1 MGEQEPKKAKKH
13 ICAGLLAHVD
23 AGKTTLAEG
32 LLYLS
37 GQIRRLGRVDHKD
50 AFLDSFS
57 LERERGITIFS
68 KQAQISYQGLDITL
82 LDTPGHVDFSAEM
95 ERTLQVLDYAIL
107 VISGSDGVQGHVQT
121 LWRLLRQYGIP
132 VFLFVNKMDQPG
144 TDRGRLMKELQ
155 ARLGDGCV
163 EVPESL
169 ARGWVGKQEG
179 LARGYMEESGNP
191 GGKCA
196 EASEEPG
203 CGSAEAS
210 GLPGSEA
217 FYEELAM
224 CGEGLMEE
232 YLANG
237 SLAEDSIAEAVRERL
252 VFLCF
257 FGAALHLQGVE
268 ELLMGIRRFARPGEY
283 PEEFGARVYKI
294 SRDPS
299 GSRLTHLKVTG
310 GKLRVKMLLGNR
322 ASALS
327 AAEAW
332 EEKADQLRI
341 YSGAQFTLTEEVP
354 AGGIC
359 AVTGLGKTFVGQGLG
374 MEGENAQPLLE
385 PVLTYRLV
393 LPEGSDPVR
402 VLGQLRVL
410 EEEEPQL
417 HTVWREAAREIHV
430 QVMGDVQIEIL
441 KRLLSERFGLEAEFA
456 DGSILYRET
465 IASPVVGIGHF
476 EPLRHYA
483 EVHLLL
489 EPGEPGS
496 GLRLESR
503 CSEDVLDKNWQRL
516 IFTHL
521 EEKTHLGVLTG
532 SPVTDLKITLLTGR
546 AHLKHTEGGD
556 FRQATYRALR
566 QGLMRGESVL
576 LEPVFSFCLEVPLE
590 NLGRAMADV
599 QKMCG
604 SFQPPVTE
612 GEYAV
617 LAGTAPAAEM
627 QGYQRELNAYT
638 RGRGRLSCNL
648 KGYEPCHNAEE
659 VIGRIAYNAEADLE
673 NPSSSVFC
681 AHGAG
686 FVVGWD
692 RVEEYAH
699 LESGLDIAEEY
710 GNSGSG
716 MGDGFPD
723 PAGRNGG
730 IPGSAGRSG
739 SFRGSAGQGNGSP
752 GPGGNRGGSGQG
764 VPSQTGSGASGYITQ
779 EEIEE
784 IFLRTYGKSGGDYAP
799 YRYHR
804 RNTGGAGDG
813 IKGSPVPGINQNKE
827 KNFQKREEYLLVDGY
842 NIIFAWEELR
852 ELAAV
857 NIDSARDRLMDICS
871 NYQGSRG
878 CTLILVF
885 DAYKVKGNPGTVMKY
900 HNIYVVYT
908 REAETAD
915 QYIEKTVHEMGRK
928 HQVTV
933 ATSDGLEQ
941 MIIWGEGASRLS
953 ARGFYEAVEE
963 AGRQARELMPE
974 GTGLKAPLKLPKLQ

>member
-1 MGEQEPKKAKKH
+1 MRGSRMV
-13 ICAGLLAHVD
+13 IGILAHVD

-32 LLYLS
+32 LLYIC

-57 LERERGITIFS
+57 LERERGITIFA
-68 KQAQISYQGLDITL
+68 KQAQISWQGLDITL

-95 ERTLQVLDYAIL
+95 ERTLQVLDYCIL
-107 VISGSDGVQGHVQT
+107 VVSGSDGVQGHVQT
-121 LWRLLRQYGIP
+121 LWQLLKQYGIP

-144 TDRGRLMKELQ
+144 TDREQLMKELQ
-155 ARLGDGCV
+155 AKLDGGCV
-163 EVPESL
+163 EVREKPEGGCVE
-169 ARGWVGKQEG
+169 AREK
-179 LARGYMEESGNP
+179 P
-191 GGKCA
+191 G
-196 EASEEPG
+196 EPD
-203 CGSAEAS
+203 
-210 GLPGSEA
+210 EA
-217 FYEELAM
+217 FCEELAM
-224 CGEGLMEE
+224 CDERLMEE
-232 YLANG
+232 YLESG
-237 SLAEDSIAEAVRERL
+237 GLTEDSIAMAVRQRR

-268 ELLMGIRRFARPGEY
+268 ELLWGIRRFSRITEY
-283 PEEFGARVYKI
+283 PQEFGARVYKI

-310 GKLRVKMLLGNR
+310 GRLRVKMPVGNG

-327 AAEAW
+327 ESEVW

-341 YSGAQFTLTEEVP
+341 YSGAQFILADEVE

-359 AVTGLGKTFVGQGLG
+359 AVTGLSRTFVGQGLG
-374 MEGENAQPLLE
+374 MEAENALSLLE

-402 VLGQLRVL
+402 ALGQLRIL

-417 HTVWREAAREIHV
+417 HVVWREAAREIHV

-456 DGSILYRET
+456 DGSILYKET
-465 IASPVVGIGHF
+465 IASPVIGIGHF

-496 GLRLESR
+496 GLKFDSR

-521 EEKTHLGVLTG
+521 EEKTHPGVLTG
-532 SPVTDLKITLLTGR
+532 SPVTDMKITLLTGR

-566 QGLMRGESVL
+566 QGLMQGENVL
-576 LEPVFSFCLEVPLE
+576 LEPVFAFCLEVPVE
-590 NLGRAMADV
+590 NLGRAMSDV
-599 QKMCG
+599 QRMSG
-604 SFQPPVTE
+604 SFQAPVTE

-617 LAGTAPAAEM
+617 LTGTAPVVKM
-627 QGYQRELNAYT
+627 QGYQRELSAYT
-638 RGRGRLSCNL
+638 RGRGRLACHL

-659 VIGRIAYNAEADLE
+659 VIAGIDYHAEADLE

-686 FVVGWD
+686 FVVSWD
-692 RVEEYAH
+692 KVAEYAH
-699 LESGLDIAEEY
+699 LESGQDSFKE
-710 GNSGSG
+710 
-716 MGDGFPD
+716 
-723 PAGRNGG
+723 GG
-730 IPGSAGRSG
+730 ISEDMGKGRKGGSPAGRSG
-739 SFRGSAGQGNGSP
+739 SLS
-752 GPGGNRGGSGQG
+752 
-764 VPSQTGSGASGYITQ
+764 SQTGSGASDYITQ
-779 EEIEE
+779 DEIEE
-784 IFLRTYGKSGGDYAP
+784 IFQRTYGKSGRDYAP
-799 YRYHR
+799 YRYHQL
-804 RNTGGAGDG
+804 NTGGEIRACGSGNDTG
-813 IKGSPVPGINQNKE
+813 TDIKTDQKPDKKPGK
-827 KNFQKREEYLLVDGY
+827 KEEYLLVDGY

-852 ELAAV
+852 GLAAV

-885 DAYKVKGNPGTVMKY
+885 DAYKVKGNPGSVMKY
-900 HNIYVVYT
+900 YNIYVVYT

-928 HQVTV
+928 YHVTV
-933 ATSDGLEQ
+933 ATSDSLEQ

-953 ARGFYEAVEE
+953 AAGFYEAVKE
-963 AGRQARELMPE
+963 AQRQTRELIPE
-974 GTGLKAPLKLPKLQ
+974 GKGLRASLKLPSGIQ